1 MPCID
6 VTLRANKAITPIYD
20 MECEEDN
27 AKVQKA
33 YNNNITYNSHIDGRR
48 TGIWMALRALFA
60 ALFFLSGAN
69 AIAQP
74 VKIMVFGD
82 SLVAGFGLPPGAAFP
97 DILAQNLIQQGYQNE
112 MINAGVSGDT
122 TAGGVTRI
130 DWALADR
137 PDAVVLV
144 LGGND
149 MLRGLRPAASE
160 QNLRIILSRL
170 ADEGVPVLLC
180 GMLAP
185 ENLGADYAAEFN
197 PLYPGL
203 AAEFTTFF
211 MPFFLQDVALV
222 PALNQPDGLHPNSS
236 GIDVIIQNLMPELLA
251 LLASVGEKKG

>member
-1 MPCID
+1 
-6 VTLRANKAITPIYD
+6 

-112 MINAGVSGDT
+112 MINAGV
-122 TAGGVTRI
+122 
-130 DWALADR
+130 
-137 PDAVVLV
+137 
-144 LGGND
+144 
-149 MLRGLRPAASE
+149 
-160 QNLRIILSRL
+160 
-170 ADEGVPVLLC
+170 
-180 GMLAP
+180 
-185 ENLGADYAAEFN
+185 
-197 PLYPGL
+197 
-203 AAEFTTFF
+203 
-211 MPFFLQDVALV
+211 
-222 PALNQPDGLHPNSS
+222 
-236 GIDVIIQNLMPELLA
+236 
-251 LLASVGEKKG
+251 